1 MSVRR
6 IGVLLTKEI
15 RQGASNF
22 LAVYAVA
29 MPLLLS
35 LLVTLVFGDLFAE
48 APRLGLLDHDQSRL
62 ATVLEARQDIR
73 ATRYES
79 EVTLREDVA
88 RGRVEM
94 GVILPEGLDQ
104 ALQGIGEAEVHVL
117 RWGEMPARNLL
128 VLGSAMGEAFAE
140 VAGLELPIQVEAVPL
155 GADAPSWSERLL
167 PLLVI
172 MTVILGGTM
181 VPAALLVEE
190 KQRRTLSA
198 LTTTPVT
205 LGEVYTA
212 KALLGILLS
221 IAMGL
226 LVLVINRA
234 FGNQPALL
242 VTVLAVSALAA
253 SVFGVLL
260 GTLVKDVE
268 SLLATLKALGLVL
281 FAPGLLQ
288 LFPGVPAWISQLFP
302 TYYMMNPVLEISQ
315 GGASIGAVLGD
326 VAILLGM
333 VGLLMLLLAFTV
345 DRQKERIALL
355 A

>member
-1 MSVRR
+1 MSLRR
-6 IGVLLTKEI
+6 IGVLLSKEI
-15 RQGASNF
+15 RQAATNF
-22 LAVYAVA
+22 LAVYAVV

-48 APRLGLLDHDQSRL
+48 TPRLGLFEQGESRL
-62 ATVLEARQDIR
+62 VSVLEVRQDIR
-73 ATRYES
+73 TTRYES
-79 EVTLREDVA
+79 EAALREDVA

-94 GVILPEGLDQ
+94 GLILPAGLDE
-104 ALQGIGEAEVHVL
+104 AVRGDGEADVVLL
-117 RWGEMPARNLL
+117 RWGEMLSRNLL
-128 VLGSAMGEAFAE
+128 ITSSAIAEALAE
-140 VAGLELPIQVEAVPL
+140 VAGLELPLQVEAVPL
-155 GADAPSWSERLL
+155 GAGAPSWSERLL

-212 KALLGILLS
+212 KALLGVMLS
-221 IAMGL
+221 VFMGL
-226 LVLVINRA
+226 LVLAINRA
-234 FGNQPALL
+234 FGSQPALL
-242 VTVLAVSALAA
+242 VSVLAVSALAA

-288 LFPGVPAWISQLFP
+288 LFPSVPAWISQLFP

-315 GGASIGAVLGD
+315 GGATAGAVLGD

-333 VGLLMLLLAFTV
+333 VGLLMLALALTV
-345 DRQKERIALL
+345 ERQKDRIAL
-355 A
+355 AT